1 MSTIETTR
9 IDTRAQTRGGRV
21 LRRLWERWKVIAHII
36 GNFQARVLLTV
47 FYFLIVPPFA
57 LIVKA
62 FKDPLGLRPPAGEGY
77 WHKRAAMEPAAEAGR
92 RQF

>member
-1 MSTIETTR
+1 MARTATAR
-9 IDTRAQTRGGRV
+9 QTGGLRGL

-36 GNFQARVLLTV
+36 GNFQARVLLTA
-47 FYFLIVPPFA
+47 FYFVIVPPFA

-62 FKDPLGLRPPAGEGY
+62 FKDPLGLRPPKGESFWLERGS
-77 WHKRAAMEPAAEAGR
+77 AEPATEIGR